1 MSQMKKVKKVDVR
14 KVLPIG
20 KELVIDRVNAKDLR
34 NVYYIYLKD
43 KNIKLTYEDKDLI
56 KVIDELENKIYES
69 VPRWEEKAKKII
81 KKDRREQLAGY
92 TISSL
97 IILGLFNSYIN
108 LFVHEVVNAEN
119 SKYILEN
126 YANDVDNDGIKEI
139 YTDSLESYNDYYEPT
154 ILDYYKY
161 TNPFYYIAKDDK
173 ISDNVSM
180 RQAMYE
186 ENIEVIKIDD
196 EIYST
201 TGYVS
206 FFTFERDNSKY
217 LMTMP
222 YQFES
227 KEEAL
232 EIIAYKLDQYEAE
245 YSNLDY
251 IATVNVKNVDEIPSV
266 YKNKEDGSVT
276 TKKANKI
283 LTKVIQLNKPQD

>member
-1 MSQMKKVKKVDVR
+1 MKKVKKVDVR

-34 NVYYIYLKD
+34 DVYYIYLKD

-69 VPRWEEKAKKII
+69 VPRWEEKARKII

-139 YTDSLESYNDYYEPT
+139 YTDSLE
-154 ILDYYKY
+154 LL
-161 TNPFYYIAKDDK
+161 
-173 ISDNVSM
+173 
-180 RQAMYE
+180 
-186 ENIEVIKIDD
+186 
-196 EIYST
+196 YS
-201 TGYVS
+201 S
-206 FFTFERDNSKY
+206 
-217 LMTMP
+217 
-222 YQFES
+222 
-227 KEEAL
+227 
-232 EIIAYKLDQYEAE
+232 
-245 YSNLDY
+245 
-251 IATVNVKNVDEIPSV
+251 
-266 YKNKEDGSVT
+266 
-276 TKKANKI
+276 
-283 LTKVIQLNKPQD
+283 